1 MLMVDYTPVERKHLY
16 HEIADQLEQMIMDES
31 LKVGDKLPP
40 EQKLAKRLG
49 VSRNVLREAI
59 KGLHERGL
67 ISVIPGKGAYIA
79 KPTSKILTE
88 TLNRLV
94 VLGDITP
101 QQLYEIRIPLEV
113 VGAGLAA
120 KRASKEQLDK
130 LNNLVRQ
137 MPQAAG
143 NVEEWCNI
151 DLQFHVTIAEASGN
165 PLIQAIISPLAGLLL
180 KLFAAGYSKEGE
192 VKMGISKHRQIYE
205 TMKNGDKKGAENA
218 MREHLTLSENAVLNQ
233 K

>member
-1 MLMVDYTPVERKHLY
+1 
-16 HEIADQLEQMIMDES
+16 MIMDES

-40 EQKLAKRLG
+40 EQTLAKRLG

-67 ISVIPGKGAYIA
+67 ISVTPGKGAFIA
-79 KPTSKILTE
+79 KPTSKILTD

-101 QQLYEIRIPLEV
+101 RQLYEIRIPLEV

-120 KRASKEQLDK
+120 KRASREQLDK

-137 MPQAAG
+137 MPQAAD

-165 PLIQAIISPLAGLLL
+165 PLLQAIISPLAGLLL

-205 TMKNGDKKGAENA
+205 SMNKGDKIGAEKA
-218 MREHLTLSENAVLNQ
+218 MKEHLTLSENAVLNQ